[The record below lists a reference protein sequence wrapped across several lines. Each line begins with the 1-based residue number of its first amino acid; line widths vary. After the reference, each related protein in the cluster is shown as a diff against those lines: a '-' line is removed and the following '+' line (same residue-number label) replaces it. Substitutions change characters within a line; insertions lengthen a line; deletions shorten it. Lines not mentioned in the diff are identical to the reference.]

1 MSFEWPLAL
10 LGLALV
16 PLALLGYVLV
26 QRRRMRYAARFT
38 NLDLLANVVERS
50 PRWRRHLPPALAL
63 LALTALLVGL
73 ARPHAAIAVPRE
85 QATVVLAMDVSGS
98 MAATDVEPTRLEAAR
113 SEAQRFLGQLP
124 DELRV
129 GVVSFSSEAQVLAA
143 PSDGHAVV
151 AETLDELRPGGGTAI
166 GEAILRSLD
175 LGLAAGDAAAAR
187 DTSAEPPLSILLLS
201 DGANSAGTEPLEAAQ
216 EAQAA
221 GVPVFTIALGTP
233 EGTIEGTDD
242 SGNSRTI
249 AVPPDPEALTEV
261 AERTGGRFFDAP
273 SGDDLRSVYEEI
285 GSQVGFETEEQE
297 ITFLFAAAGGL
308 LLLLG
313 GALSALWFNR
323 IP

>member
-16 PLALLGYVLV
+16 PLALLGYLLV
-26 QRRRMRYAARFT
+26 QRRRMRYAVRFT

-98 MAATDVEPTRLEAAR
+98 MEATDVEPNRLEAAR
-113 SEAQRFLGQLP
+113 SEAQRFLGRLP

-129 GVVSFSSEAQVLAA
+129 GAVSFSSEAQVLAS
-143 PSDGHAVV
+143 PSDDHAGV
-151 AETLDELRPGGGTAI
+151 AETLDELQPGGGTAI

-175 LGLAAGDAAAAR
+175 LGLAEGDAAAAER
-187 DTSAEPPLSILLLS
+187 SAEPPLSILLLS
-201 DGANSAGTEPLEAAQ
+201 DGANSAGIEPLEAAQ

-242 SGNSRTI
+242 SGNARTI
-249 AVPPDPEALTEV
+249 AVPPDPETLTQV
-261 AERTGGRFFDAP
+261 AESTGGRFFDAP

-285 GSQVGFETEEQE
+285 GSQVGFETEQQE

-313 GALSALWFNR
+313 AGLSALWFNR